1 MITPNDITIKRLK
14 DAQVKGN
21 FTIKCE
27 NSEQIH
33 MLHDFFWT
41 LKPFIK
47 FKDIKN
53 VPQEKSNNRVQN
65 ANGTWGCIL
74 ITCGLFG
81 DPNRKYI
88 IKYESLNELLKLR
101 EVFNIRANK
110 FDMYLIKK
118 RGYDMFTPNFYQLCA
133 DMTIY
138 KVKK

>member
-14 DAQVKGN
+14 DAQVKGSFSIICDDN
-21 FTIKCE
+21 
-27 NSEQIH
+27 EQFRMIQA
-33 MLHDFFWT
+33 FFET
-41 LKPFIK
+41 SKDFIK
-47 FKDIKN
+47 FKSIPDIGK
-53 VPQEKSNNRVQN
+53 VKEARLAQPIYSPYFP
-65 ANGTWGCIL
+65 
-74 ITCGLFG
+74 LFIVG
-81 DPNRKYI
+81 DTRLKFL